1 MKNYQEV
8 LDYLYARLPMFHRIG
23 DSAYK
28 KDLTNTF
35 SLCASLGNPH
45 QHYPV
50 VHVAGTN
57 GKGSTSHLIASMLQ
71 EMGYKVGL
79 YTSPHYVDF
88 RERIKINGTLV
99 TEKYITDFVN
109 EYEELLD
116 QVQPSFFE
124 ATVAMAFDY
133 FSKEKV
139 DIAVIEVGLGGRLDS
154 TNIVTPLVSV
164 ITNIGFDHMQFLGN
178 TLPEIASEKAGI
190 IKQNVPVVIGET
202 ADATREV
209 FIQVAKNNDATI
221 VFADQQIQ
229 IKKISAQKLSN
240 KLHINVLSL
249 QKSFEVDCPLLADY
263 QLPNIAT
270 AIQTMIVLADR
281 LPKKNNLEEIV
292 AAGIRNIYTN
302 TYFIG
307 RWMVMQESPAII
319 YDSAHNEHGLR
330 QVFDQ
335 VNALS
340 YHKLHIVFGTVADK
354 DIELIKSL
362 LPERASYYF
371 VAADIPR
378 AMPAAILQQKMID
391 AGFNGKAYVSV
402 LEGYHAALA
411 EAEKNDLILV
421 LGSIFVVGELMA
433 KTAVLPR

>member
-28 KDLTNTF
+28 KDLTNTL

-88 RERIKINGTLV
+88 RERIKIDGIFV

-109 EYEELLD
+109 EHEALLD

-229 IKKISAQKLSN
+229 IKKTSAQKLSN

-263 QLPNIAT
+263 QLTNIAT
-270 AIQTMIVLADR
+270 AIQAMIVLADR
-281 LPKKNNLEEIV
+281 LPKKNNLEDIV

-340 YHKLHIVFGTVADK
+340 YLKLHIVFGTVADK

-421 LGSIFVVGELMA
+421 LGSIFVVGELLA